1 MYMISSQFNFAIVGT
16 GAIAGIHATAIA
28 AIEHAN
34 LIGVYNRSENKA
46 KAFAAQYNCAAYH
59 SLDELLQVKNLDI
72 VCICT
77 PSGAHLEPALKVIEA
92 GKHCLI
98 EKPIE
103 VTLEKTD
110 KLINAAKAKGV
121 LLAVVYPTRFYDVSK
136 AVKKAIEA
144 NRFGNMVLGSAYVK
158 WSRTEAYYASAEWRG
173 TWELDGGGA
182 LMNQAIHSVDMLQ
195 WCMGPI
201 ESVQAFTANTRHKN
215 IEVEDTAV
223 AVLKFSSGALGTI
236 ECTTAAYPGILK
248 RLEIMGTTGTITL
261 EDNDVVKWHFESEA
275 DEDKYIR
282 EQFSTNGSAK
292 GGASDP
298 LSISY
303 LGHQRQMEDMI
314 HAINTGSK
322 PLIDGEEARKSV
334 KIVLAIYESAR
345 TGKLITL

>member
-1 MYMISSQFNFAIVGT
+1 MTSTQFNFAIVGT

-28 AIEHAN
+28 AIENAA
-34 LIGVYNRSENKA
+34 LIGVYNRSESKA
-46 KAFAAQYNCAAYH
+46 KTFADQYNCAAYH
-59 SLDELLQVKNLDI
+59 SLDELLQLKDLDI

-110 KLINAAKAKGV
+110 MLINAAKAKGV
-121 LLAVVYPTRFYDVSK
+121 TLAVVYPTRFYDISK
-136 AVKKAIEA
+136 EVKKAIE
-144 NRFGNMVLGSAYVK
+144 NKRFGNMVLGSAYVK
-158 WSRTEAYYASAEWRG
+158 WSRTEAYYNSAEWRG

-182 LMNQAIHSVDMLQ
+182 LMNQAIHSIDMLQ

-201 ESVQAFTANTRHKN
+201 QSVQAYTGNIRHKN

-223 AVLKFSSGALGTI
+223 AVLKFASGALGTI
-236 ECTTAAYPGILK
+236 ECTTSAYPGVLK
-248 RLEIMGTTGTITL
+248 RLEIMGTAGTVTL
-261 EDNDVVKWHFESEA
+261 EDNDVTKWHFEHEA
-275 DEDKYIR
+275 DADERIR
-282 EQFSTNGSAK
+282 AQYSSNGSAK

-314 HAINTGSK
+314 HAIKTGSK
-322 PLIDGEEARKSV
+322 PLIDGAEARKSV
-334 KIVLAIYESAR
+334 AIVLAIYESAR
-345 TGKLITL
+345 TGKLIKL